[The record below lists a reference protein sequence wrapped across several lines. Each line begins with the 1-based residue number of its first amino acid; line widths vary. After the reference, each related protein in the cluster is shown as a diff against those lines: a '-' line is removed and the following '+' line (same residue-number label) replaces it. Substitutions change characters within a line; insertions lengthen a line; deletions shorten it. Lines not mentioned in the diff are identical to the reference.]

1 MNNLD
6 SIVIKLDSIL
16 GAMIGVFM
24 LLALGLL
31 IFWINQRPFEKLDLT
46 IQDVESVTYYQ
57 PILIENPS
65 RDQVRLDGAILY
77 EALIQTNGSYQLQ
90 ISDNEPVTFTVQIYS
105 NQIPYILYVSLAA
118 SLSMIIILFIRRQ
131 YLR

>member
-6 SIVIKLDSIL
+6 RIVIKLDSIL

-31 IFWINQRPFEKLDLT
+31 IFWINQRPFEKLDLSV
-46 IQDVESVTYYQ
+46 QDVESVTYYQ

-65 RDQVRLDGAILY
+65 REPVRLDGTIVY

-90 ISDNEPVTFTVQIYS
+90 ISDNELITFTVQIYS
-105 NQIPYILYVSLAA
+105 NQIPNILYVSLAA
-118 SLSMIIILFIRRQ
+118 SLSMTIILFIRRQ
-131 YLR
+131 YLI

>member
-6 SIVIKLDSIL
+6 RIVIKLDSIL
-16 GAMIGVFM
+16 GAMIGIFM
-24 LLALGLL
+24 LLAFGLL

-46 IQDVESVTYYQ
+46 VQDVEAVTYNQ

-65 RDQVRLDGAILY
+65 RDQVRLDGAIVY

-90 ISDNEPVTFTVQIYS
+90 ILDNEPITFSVQIYS

-118 SLSMIIILFIRRQ
+118 SLSISIILFIRRR
-131 YLR
+131 YLV

>member
-6 SIVIKLDSIL
+6 RIVIKLDSIL
-16 GAMIGVFM
+16 GAMIGIFM

-46 IQDVESVTYYQ
+46 VQDVEAVTYNQ

-65 RDQVRLDGAILY
+65 RDQVRLDGAIVY

-90 ISDNEPVTFTVQIYS
+90 ILDNEPITFSVQIYS

-118 SLSMIIILFIRRQ
+118 SLSISIILFIRRR
-131 YLR
+131 YLV

>member
-6 SIVIKLDSIL
+6 RIVIKLDSIL